1 MFYFW
6 HTICFNPNMTLQEI
20 NKAYNRIIGSLDHKE
35 LKNAFD
41 SLHALITGCGEYSF
55 FSCLVFPPF
64 YLSLF
69 FSCFEMRPGQTQHS
83 WKHCVQPS
91 KPMLAQTGPSAG
103 QKSLTLF

>member
-1 MFYFW
+1 MLEIRGGKNVNNLILSFLALFF
-6 HTICFNPNMTLQEI
+6 HLFN
-20 NKAYNRIIGSLDHKE
+20 
-35 LKNAFD
+35 
-41 SLHALITGCGEYSF
+41 
-55 FSCLVFPPF
+55 
-64 YLSLF
+64 LSLF